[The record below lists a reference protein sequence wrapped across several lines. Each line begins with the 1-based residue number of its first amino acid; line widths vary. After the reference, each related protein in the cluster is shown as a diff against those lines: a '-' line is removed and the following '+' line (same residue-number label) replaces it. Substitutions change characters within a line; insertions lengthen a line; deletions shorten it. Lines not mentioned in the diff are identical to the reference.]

1 MCGTTDIRHPPSQ
14 CVVGLVSES
23 NPQAPNKVK
32 SANYVSRILTFD
44 ALPDHRARPVAGAH
58 STWHISLRLSHTPHF
73 HPHACSFRLAMLS

>member
-1 MCGTTDIRHPPSQ
+1 
-14 CVVGLVSES
+14 
-23 NPQAPNKVK
+23 
-32 SANYVSRILTFD
+32 LTFD